1 MDKKIL
7 LVDDEVDFIE
17 INKLALENKGYRV
30 VAAYDEKEALDKALE
45 EKPDLIILDV
55 MLKTRTGGFSVSREL
70 RKYEEIRDTPIIMIT
85 AIRERMDVR
94 EEIEPDKEWLPVTEI
109 LEKPVAPDRLIEK
122 VAEVLHRTKR

>member
-17 INKLALENKGYRV
+17 IHKLALENKGYRV

-85 AIRERMDVR
+85 AIRKRMDISA
-94 EEIEPDKEWLPVTEI
+94 EIEPDKEWLPVTEI

-122 VAEVLHRTKR
+122 VAEVLHRTKG